1 MSANYVL
8 VRISEKELT
17 QKLLKFYR
25 HVKKSWSNLITL
37 ISKHTKITNDIY
49 KQFQTNE
56 NKSNHMEADILNET
70 IWSISRN
77 QPVANHL
84 RFAVSIIYSISD
96 LERMAD
102 YVMNSINIIKN
113 SNFNE
118 EVLDIIKDA
127 YKLSYDCMNNLL
139 KTLTT
144 KDKIKIDAALAYK
157 LANKALNDYRIKH
170 KDITKRLSK
179 VIFDKNTP
187 KQIDEILSSVS
198 IIIKYSERNI
208 DHAVNIIENF
218 IYVRES
224 NYFVNKHSN
233 KTLDFDNLN
242 LNKQETLT
250 KKKRKTK

>member
-1 MSANYVL
+1 MSANYGL
-8 VRISEKELT
+8 VRTSEKELT
-17 QKLLKFYR
+17 QRLLKFYR
-25 HVKKSWSNLITL
+25 HVKKSWLSLITL

-49 KQFQTNE
+49 KQFQANE
-56 NKSNHMEADILNET
+56 NKSNHMEADILNEA

-113 SNFNE
+113 NNFNE

-242 LNKQETLT
+242 LNKQENLT
-250 KKKRKTK
+250 KKEKKN

>member
-8 VRISEKELT
+8 VRTSEKELT

-37 ISKHTKITNDIY
+37 ISKHTKITNNIY

-113 SNFNE
+113 NNFNE
-118 EVLDIIKDA
+118 EVLDIIKDT

-242 LNKQETLT
+242 LNKQETLA
-250 KKKRKTK
+250 KKEKKN

>member
-8 VRISEKELT
+8 VRTSEKELT

-37 ISKHTKITNDIY
+37 ISKHTKITNNIY

-102 YVMNSINIIKN
+102 YVMNSVNITKN
-113 SNFNE
+113 NNFNE

-250 KKKRKTK
+250 KKEKKN

>member
-37 ISKHTKITNDIY
+37 ISKHTKITNNIY

-113 SNFNE
+113 NNFNE

>member
-1 MSANYVL
+1 
-8 VRISEKELT
+8 
-17 QKLLKFYR
+17 
-25 HVKKSWSNLITL
+25 
-37 ISKHTKITNDIY
+37 
-49 KQFQTNE
+49 
-56 NKSNHMEADILNET
+56 
-70 IWSISRN
+70 
-77 QPVANHL
+77 
-84 RFAVSIIYSISD
+84 
-96 LERMAD
+96 MAD

-113 SNFNE
+113 NNFNE

-170 KDITKRLSK
+170 KDITKRLSE

>member
-8 VRISEKELT
+8 VRTSEKELT

-37 ISKHTKITNDIY
+37 ISKHTKITNNIY

-102 YVMNSINIIKN
+102 YVMNSVNIIKN
-113 SNFNE
+113 NNFNE

-250 KKKRKTK
+250 KKEKKN

>member
-8 VRISEKELT
+8 VRTSEKELT

-37 ISKHTKITNDIY
+37 ISKHTKITNNIY

-113 SNFNE
+113 NNFNE

-250 KKKRKTK
+250 KKEKKN

>member
-8 VRISEKELT
+8 VRTSEKELT

-37 ISKHTKITNDIY
+37 ISKHTKITNNIY

-113 SNFNE
+113 NNFNE

>member
-1 MSANYVL
+1 N
-8 VRISEKELT
+8 
-17 QKLLKFYR
+17 
-25 HVKKSWSNLITL
+25 
-37 ISKHTKITNDIY
+37 
-49 KQFQTNE
+49 
-56 NKSNHMEADILNET
+56 
-70 IWSISRN
+70 
-77 QPVANHL
+77 
-84 RFAVSIIYSISD
+84 
-96 LERMAD
+96 
-102 YVMNSINIIKN
+102 
-113 SNFNE
+113 NFNE

>member
-37 ISKHTKITNDIY
+37 ISKHTKITNNIY

-102 YVMNSINIIKN
+102 YVMNSVNIIKN
-113 SNFNE
+113 NNFNE

-242 LNKQETLT
+242 LSKQETLT

>member
-8 VRISEKELT
+8 VRTSEKELT

-37 ISKHTKITNDIY
+37 ISKHTKITNNIY

-102 YVMNSINIIKN
+102 YVMNSVNIIKN
-113 SNFNE
+113 NNFNE

-157 LANKALNDYRIKH
+157 LANKTLNDYRIKH

-250 KKKRKTK
+250 KKEKKN

>member
-1 MSANYVL
+1 
-8 VRISEKELT
+8 
-17 QKLLKFYR
+17 
-25 HVKKSWSNLITL
+25 
-37 ISKHTKITNDIY
+37 
-49 KQFQTNE
+49 
-56 NKSNHMEADILNET
+56 MEADILNET

-113 SNFNE
+113 NNFNE

-157 LANKALNDYRIKH
+157 LANKTLNDYRIKH

-250 KKKRKTK
+250 KKEKKN

>member
-37 ISKHTKITNDIY
+37 ISKHTKITNNIY

-113 SNFNE
+113 NNFNE

-250 KKKRKTK
+250 KKEKKN

>member
-1 MSANYVL
+1 
-8 VRISEKELT
+8 
-17 QKLLKFYR
+17 
-25 HVKKSWSNLITL
+25 
-37 ISKHTKITNDIY
+37 
-49 KQFQTNE
+49 
-56 NKSNHMEADILNET
+56 
-70 IWSISRN
+70 
-77 QPVANHL
+77 
-84 RFAVSIIYSISD
+84 
-96 LERMAD
+96 MAD
-102 YVMNSINIIKN
+102 YVMNSVNIIKN
-113 SNFNE
+113 NNFNE

-157 LANKALNDYRIKH
+157 LANKTLNDYRIKH

-250 KKKRKTK
+250 KKEKKN

>member
-1 MSANYVL
+1 MSANYGL
-8 VRISEKELT
+8 VRTSEKELT
-17 QKLLKFYR
+17 QRLLKFYR
-25 HVKKSWSNLITL
+25 HVKKSWLSLITL

-49 KQFQTNE
+49 KQFQANE
-56 NKSNHMEADILNET
+56 NKSNHMEADILNEA

-113 SNFNE
+113 NNFNE

-250 KKKRKTK
+250 KKEKKN

>member
-8 VRISEKELT
+8 VRTSEKELT

-113 SNFNE
+113 NNFNE

-250 KKKRKTK
+250 KKEKKN

>member
-8 VRISEKELT
+8 VRTSEKELT

-37 ISKHTKITNDIY
+37 ISKHAKITNDIY

-113 SNFNE
+113 NNFNE

-250 KKKRKTK
+250 KKKRKN